1 MLAHAHE
8 LKSNSSNVDMTMR
21 PRMGATGALA
31 LFQFQLLYL
40 GIVNL
45 RFERGSINILMDH
58 I

>member
-1 MLAHAHE
+1 
-8 LKSNSSNVDMTMR
+8 MR